1 MKISKEEDKHKL
13 EAKIA
18 QKITDRMEAMVKD
31 MQKHNVDSL
40 GVGNMVKNLIA
51 YKDWK
56 AMDWREVYPQVEI
69 HCQTKVKI
77 KHYGKFQ

>member
-1 MKISKEEDKHKL
+1 
-13 EAKIA
+13 
-18 QKITDRMEAMVKD
+18 MEAMVKD